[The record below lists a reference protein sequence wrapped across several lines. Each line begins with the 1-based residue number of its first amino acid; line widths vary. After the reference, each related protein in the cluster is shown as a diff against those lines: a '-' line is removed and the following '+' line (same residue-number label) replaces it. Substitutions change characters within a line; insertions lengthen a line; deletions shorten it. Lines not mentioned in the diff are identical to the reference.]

1 MFWKEVLL
9 ERLILVPSQKYN
21 EMKEKGTFKIE
32 F

>member
-9 ERLILVPSQKYN
+9 ERLILVPSQKNN